1 MKKGESLREV
11 IIMNNEKRCE
21 GCGVA
26 LQDQNV
32 LQEGYTTNLEN
43 NLCQR
48 CFRMKNYGEY
58 QVVTKSNDEYIEIL
72 KEVGKTKDLVIYV
85 TDLLNIEKNIN
96 QIRTIIPNK
105 MILVLN
111 KMDVLPKSV
120 KEEKLKKY
128 LMNDDDNSFEEIIVI
143 STEKNYNIDYLLKRI
158 KFYQTS
164 RNVYVVGHTNAGK
177 SSLIN
182 KLIKN
187 YSDKTQEL
195 TMSPLP
201 STTLNMVNIEIND
214 YLTLID
220 TPGLVDVG
228 SILNHVSAEMVKKIS
243 AKKEIKPRTYQL
255 RKNQSIII
263 EDLVRI
269 DYVEGEKNSF
279 TLFISNDLKV
289 RRLLNLFNNSELKD
303 KNKITYNMKYD
314 EDLAISGLGFVKIV
328 DKGVINVYIDKD
340 VDTFTRK
347 SLI

>member
-1 MKKGESLREV
+1 
-11 IIMNNEKRCE
+11 MNNEKRCA
-21 GCGVA
+21 GCGVQ
-26 LQDQNV
+26 LQDENI

-43 NLCQR
+43 DLCQR

-58 QVVTKSNDEYIEIL
+58 QVVTKSNEEYIEIL
-72 KEVGKTKDLVIYV
+72 KSVGETKDLVLYI
-85 TDLLNIEKNIN
+85 TDLLNLEKNIEE
-96 QIRTIIPNK
+96 IRTIIPNK

-128 LMNDDDNSFEEIIVI
+128 LANKDVNFEEIIVI

-158 KFYQTS
+158 KYFQTS
-164 RNVYVVGHTNAGK
+164 KNVYVVGHTNAGK

-214 YLTLID
+214 HLNLID
-220 TPGLVDVG
+220 TPGLVDTG
-228 SILNHVSAEMVKKIS
+228 SILNHVTPEMVKKIS

-279 TLFISNDLKV
+279 TVFVSYDLKV
-289 RRLLNLFNNSELKD
+289 KRLLNLFNNEEF

-314 EDLAISGLGFVKIV
+314 EDLAISGLGFIKIV
-328 DKGVINVYIDKD
+328 DKGVIDVYIDKD
-340 VDTFTRK
+340 VDTFTRR

>member
-1 MKKGESLREV
+1 
-11 IIMNNEKRCE
+11 MNNDKKCA
-21 GCGVA
+21 GCGVL

-32 LQEGYTTNLEN
+32 LQEGYTTSLDNDI
-43 NLCQR
+43 CQR
-48 CFRMKNYGEY
+48 CFKMKNYGEY
-58 QVVTKSNDEYIEIL
+58 QVVTKSNEEYLEIL
-72 KEVGKTKDLVIYV
+72 KDVSRTNDLVLYV
-85 TDLLNIEKNIN
+85 TDLLNLERDIEK
-96 QIRTIIPNK
+96 IREVITNK

-120 KEEKLKKY
+120 KEHKLIDY
-128 LMNDDDNSFEEIIVI
+128 LKSKDISFEEVIVI
-143 STEKNYNIDYLLKRI
+143 SVNKNYNIDYLLSKI
-158 KFYQTS
+158 QEHQTS
-164 RNVYVVGHTNAGK
+164 YNVYVVGHTNAGK

-187 YSDKTQEL
+187 YSDNDSREL

-201 STTLNMVNIEIND
+201 STTLNTVKIEINK

-220 TPGLVDVG
+220 TPGLVDTG
-228 SILNHVSAEMVKKIS
+228 SILNYVDEKMVKKIS
-243 AKKEIKPRTYQL
+243 PKKEIKPRTYQL

-263 EDLVRI
+263 EDFVRI

-289 RRLLNLFNNSELKD
+289 KRLLNLFNNDTLKD
-303 KNKITYNMKYD
+303 KNKETYTLKYD
-314 EDLAISGLGFVKIV
+314 EDIVINGLGFIKVVNKGIV
-328 DKGVINVYIDKD
+328 DLYIDKN

>member
-1 MKKGESLREV
+1 MDS
-11 IIMNNEKRCE
+11 EKRCQ
-21 GCGVA
+21 GCGVL
-26 LQDQNV
+26 LQEENI

-43 NLCQR
+43 DLCQR

-58 QVVTKSNDEYIEIL
+58 QVITKSNDEYIEIL
-72 KEVGKTKDLVIYV
+72 KSVGETKDLVIYI
-85 TDLLNIEKNIN
+85 TDLLNLEKNIAE
-96 QIRTIIPNK
+96 IRNIIPNK

-120 KEEKLKKY
+120 KEEKLKRY
-128 LMNDDDNSFEEIIVI
+128 LANNDVNFEEIIVI

-158 KFYQTS
+158 KFFQTS
-164 RNVYVVGHTNAGK
+164 KNVYVVGHTNAGK

-214 YLTLID
+214 HLNLID
-220 TPGLVDVG
+220 TPGLVDAG
-228 SILNHVSAEMVKKIS
+228 SILNHVPPEMVKKIS

-269 DYVEGEKNSF
+269 DYVEGDKNSF
-279 TLFISNDLKV
+279 TVFISNDLKV
-289 RRLLNLFNNSELKD
+289 RRLLNLFNNEELKD

-328 DKGVINVYIDKD
+328 DKGVIDVYIDKD